1 MKLKVLGFIFCF
13 IVAASAFAQEGAQIE
28 MFSPQGLVK
37 DVRQVSV
44 RFSDQM
50 VPFGDPRSLTDPFEI
65 ICPEKSSSRWADGKN
80 WIIDFDRNLPAGIS
94 CEFRLKDEVKTL
106 TGKNISGQKKFA
118 FNTGGP
124 SIRRG
129 SISYEGGHIDEE
141 QIFILLLDCEP
152 DLDSVRQNVFFSVGG
167 IENNIGIK
175 IIEGKLRQDILKSQ
189 GRYAF
194 RIKEKQKGSIVLI
207 QSLQRFPSETNISL
221 IWGKNVKAKSGV
233 TNVQDQI
240 LHFRTREP
248 FSVEFNCSRKNP
260 AAGCIPFSEMSLYFN
275 APISKVQAAKI
286 VLKSSDGKLF
296 KPQLESKDEDI
307 SSIQFKGPFP
317 EKTNFTVQL
326 PAGLKDNAGRR
337 LVNADKFP
345 LSVRTDEY
353 PPLAKF
359 SSRFG
364 ILELKANAGLPVTL
378 RNVEPLINVKT
389 RQIDKETD
397 VVGTVVGKI
406 FNAYTDRAD
415 NLQSW
420 LRKVAAA
427 KREKSIFSSEKTY
440 QKITLPKPH
449 GGKAFEVVGI
459 PLKKAGLYIVELESA
474 ILGKALLPLSKSIP
488 STAIHTAASM
498 AQAPISGVAAVAKYI
513 SSGGDISAA
522 NKVLEE
528 NQQALDNYY
537 LNSSAPMFVPTAVL
551 VTNLSAHF
559 KWGRESSL
567 VWVTTLDEGK
577 PVKDA
582 VVTIRDCQEKVIWQG
597 RTDTS
602 GIARVD
608 TQLPLEA
615 ELPSCYDTEERYYDH
630 SESGPLGGLQNGLFV
645 TAQTKDDLT
654 FVHSS
659 WDKGIEPWRFQLPY
673 DKYASNTYSAHTIF
687 DRTLLRAGD
696 KVSMKH
702 VLRKRTLS
710 GFSIPPKDDMP
721 SIVLITHYGS
731 DEKYEFP
738 LNWTDNGIAET
749 SWIIPKEAKL
759 GTYGV
764 TLVSKDDAG
773 KQTKIKKRRR
783 QASAFPAGEFR
794 VEEFRV
800 PLMKGTIQP
809 PEEPLVN
816 AAKVDLKLGVQYLA
830 GGGAGLIPI
839 KLRSLIRAKSIY
851 DFPAFENFV
860 FGNGQVQEGL
870 KRRGADIEYNEA
882 ENPEETESG
891 ASPAKKKAEF
901 SLPTIDLNL
910 DKLGAASTTLSPL
923 PKVNTAKEIL
933 TEMEF
938 MDPSGEIQTVSAKIP
953 LWPSKYIVGI
963 KPDAWASAKE
973 NLKFHAAVVDLAGK
987 PITGAQVKVDLFE
1000 RKNYSH
1006 RKRLVGGFYAY
1017 EHSEQIKKI
1026 AQFCTG
1032 QTNSRGLLICEG
1044 KSPIS
1049 GNIILQAQAADQDG
1063 NETYAN
1069 RDVWVADKSEWW
1081 FDISDNDRIDLLP
1094 EKKSYSPGEKAVFQ
1108 VRMPFRSAT
1117 ALISVER
1124 EGVIESWVSTIS
1136 GKNPTI
1142 EVPVKPF
1149 YAPSVFISALVV
1161 RGRVPGITPTATID
1175 MGKPAY
1181 KLGIAEINVG
1191 WMAHELKV
1199 DVKAAQP
1206 VYKIRQKAQVKI
1218 KVTTAYG
1225 KIPPAGSEVAIAAV
1239 DEGLL
1244 ELMPNTSWNIL
1255 AVMMG
1260 RRNYE
1265 ISTASAQMQVI
1276 GKRHFGLKALL
1287 PGGGG
1292 GTGKQGTREL
1302 FDTLL
1307 LWMGKVPLDTQ
1318 GEATAEIPLND
1329 SITSFRIVAVATGGA
1344 DLFGTGSTSIRTTQD
1359 LMIFAG
1365 VAPLVREGDKYR
1377 AEFTL
1382 RNTTSRKIEAEVTGK
1397 ASGLKEVIPQ
1407 LNVVLNPAEAKVVG
1421 WNVTAPVGLEKIQWE
1436 VEIKEKGTVLSDRIK
1451 VLQKVTP
1458 VTPVRTYQATIMQ
1471 VTKDIQIDVE
1481 RPHDAVPGRGGI
1493 NVILKPKISDG
1504 LAGVTDYM
1512 KQYPYTCFEQKI
1524 SVAVALRNEALW
1536 KTVMAQLPSHLDSS
1550 GFVKY
1555 FPLCLWGSPTLTS
1568 YVLAIA
1574 DEADW
1579 EIPASS
1585 KEKMQKALK
1594 GFVSG
1599 KYHGYS
1605 PLPTA
1610 DLSIRKLAAIE
1621 ALARDHQADAS
1632 MLNSI
1637 IIEPNLW
1644 PTSAVIDW
1652 LNILRTVGNIPDS
1665 EKHIKETEQVLR
1677 SRLNFQG
1684 TKMGFATEHTDFL
1697 WWLMV
1702 SNDVNAVRLILS
1714 MKDSEI
1720 WKEDMPRLAQGAL
1733 ARQIKGAW
1741 DLTLANAWGVLAME
1755 KFSAKFEAVPVSG
1768 ITSTQISTNAKKT
1781 DWSANPK
1788 GTANLYPWPAKKGEL
1803 TVAHRGAGKPWL
1815 TIQSLAAIPLTTDL
1829 SSGYKIKRT
1838 IIPVDRKNPITW
1850 TAGDILRVHLEL
1862 TAQTD
1867 QTWVVVSDP
1876 IPAGATIL
1884 GKALARDSQILTK
1897 DEKRKGWVWP
1907 AFEERSFEVFRA
1919 YYEYVPKG
1927 NWTVEYTI
1935 RLNQSGMFQLPTTR
1949 VEAMYFP
1956 EMFGEI
1962 PNKILEVQP

>member
-13 IVAASAFAQEGAQIE
+13 LVAASAFAQEGAQIE

-50 VPFGDPRSLTDPFEI
+50 VPFGDPHSLTDPFEI
-65 ICPEKSSSRWADGKN
+65 SCPEKSSSRWADGRN

-106 TGKNISGQKKFA
+106 AGKNIIGQKKFT

-129 SISYEGGHIDEE
+129 SIPFEDRHIDEE

-152 DLDSVRQNVFFSVGG
+152 DLDSVRQHVFFSVDG

-194 RIKEKQKGSIVLI
+194 WIKEKQEGSIILI
-207 QSLQRFPSETNISL
+207 QSRQRFPSETNVSL
-221 IWGKNVKAKSGV
+221 IWGKEVKAKSGV
-233 TNVQDQI
+233 TNVQDQV
-240 LHFRTREP
+240 LHFQTRRP
-248 FSVEFNCSRKNP
+248 FSAEFSCAREKRT
-260 AAGCIPFSEMSLYFN
+260 AGCIPFGEMSLNFS
-275 APISKVQAAKI
+275 APLSKAQAAKI
-286 VLKSSDGKLF
+286 VLKSADSKLLKPAKNQEDKTAGVLIVKQDGKINYLF
-296 KPQLESKDEDI
+296 WKPHFESENEDV
-307 SSIQFKGPFP
+307 SSVRFSGPFP
-317 EKTNFTVQL
+317 ENTNFIVQL
-326 PAGLKDNAGRR
+326 PAGLQDNAGRL

-345 LSVRTDEY
+345 LSVRTNEY

-378 RNVEPLINVKT
+378 RNVEPQINAKT
-389 RQIDKETD
+389 RQIDKEMD
-397 VVGTVVGKI
+397 VVSKVIGKI
-406 FNAYTDRAD
+406 FNAQTDRAD
-415 NLQSW
+415 NLQFW

-427 KREKSIFSSEKTY
+427 SREKSIFSNEKMS

-474 ILGKALLPLSKSIP
+474 ILGKALLP
-488 STAIHTAASM
+488 
-498 AQAPISGVAAVAKYI
+498 
-513 SSGGDISAA
+513 SSG
-522 NKVLEE
+522 
-528 NQQALDNYY
+528 
-537 LNSSAPMFVPTAVL
+537 PMFVPTAVL

-582 VVTIRDCQEKVIWQG
+582 VVTIRDCQEKIIWQG
-597 RTDTS
+597 RTDSS
-602 GIARVD
+602 GIVRVD
-608 TQLPLEA
+608 TQLPLES
-615 ELPSCYDTEERYYDH
+615 ELPSCYKSDEERYYDH
-630 SESGPLGGLQNGLFV
+630 SESGPLGGLQTGLFV

-659 WDKGIEPWRFQLPY
+659 WGQGIEPWRFQLPH
-673 DKYASNTYSAHTIF
+673 DKDGSNTYSAHTIF

-696 KVSMKH
+696 KISMKH
-702 VLRKRTLS
+702 VFRARTMS
-710 GFSIPPKDDMP
+710 GFSMPVKDAMP
-721 SIVLITHYGS
+721 NIVLISHYGS
-731 DEKYEFP
+731 SEKYEFP
-738 LNWTDNGIAET
+738 LLWADNGIAQT
-749 SWIIPKEAKL
+749 SWTIPKEAKL

-764 TLVSKDDAG
+764 TFISKDNAG
-773 KQTKIKKRRR
+773 EQTKIKKRRR
-783 QASAFPAGEFR
+783 QAGAFPAGEFR

-816 AAKVDLKLGVQYLA
+816 AGKVDLKLGVQYLA
-830 GGGAGLIPI
+830 GGGASLIPI
-839 KLRSLIRAKSIY
+839 KLRSFIRTKSIY
-851 DFPAFENFV
+851 GFAAFENFV
-860 FGNGQVQEGL
+860 FGNGQVKEGL
-870 KRRGADIEYNEA
+870 KRRGADIEH
-882 ENPEETESG
+882 EE
-891 ASPAKKKAEF
+891 AEF

-938 MDPSGEIQTVSAKIP
+938 MDPNGEIQTVSTKIP

-987 PITGAQVKVDLFE
+987 PIAGAQVKVDLFE

-1017 EHSEQIKKI
+1017 EHAEQIKKI
-1026 AQFCTG
+1026 AQVCTG

-1049 GNIILQAQAADQDG
+1049 GNIILQAQSVDHEG
-1063 NETYAN
+1063 NKTYAN

-1124 EGVIESWVSTIS
+1124 EGVIESWVSTVS

-1142 EVPVKPF
+1142 EVPVKPS
-1149 YAPSVFISALVV
+1149 YAPNVFISALVV

-1199 DVKAAQP
+1199 DVKAAEP

-1255 AVMMG
+1255 AAMMG

-1276 GKRHFGLKALL
+1276 GKRHFGLKALP

-1307 LWMGKVPLDTQ
+1307 LWKGKVPLDAQ
-1318 GEATAEIPLND
+1318 GEATVEIPLND

-1344 DLFGTGSTSIRTTQD
+1344 GLFGTGSTSIRTTQD

-1365 VAPLVREGDKYR
+1365 VPPLVREGDKYR

-1382 RNTTSRKIEAEVTGK
+1382 RNTTSRKIETEVTGK
-1397 ASGLKEVIPQ
+1397 ASGLKEAIPQ

-1436 VEIKEKGTVLSDRIK
+1436 VEIKEKGTALSDRIK
-1451 VLQKVTP
+1451 VSQKVTP

-1471 VTKDIQIDVE
+1471 VAKDIQIDVE
-1481 RPHDAVPGRGGI
+1481 RPHDAVPGRGGV

-1512 KQYPYTCFEQKI
+1512 KQYPYTCFEQKV
-1524 SVAVALRNEALW
+1524 SVAVALRDEALW

-1594 GFVSG
+1594 GFVAG

-1621 ALARDHQADAS
+1621 ALARDGQADAS

-1652 LNILRTVGNIPDS
+1652 LNILRTVGSIPDS
-1665 EKHIKETEQVLR
+1665 EKRIKEAEQVLR

-1684 TKMGFATEHTDFL
+1684 TKMGFATESTDFL

-1714 MKDSEI
+1714 MKDSET
-1720 WKEDMPRLAQGAL
+1720 WREDMPRLAQGAL

-1741 DLTLANAWGVLAME
+1741 DLTLANAWGMLAME
-1755 KFSAKFEAVPVSG
+1755 KFSAKFEAVPVAG
-1768 ITSTQISTNAKKT
+1768 TTNTSLGEKAKIV
-1781 DWSANPK
+1781 DWNKSAK
-1788 GTANLYPWPAKKGEL
+1788 GAANLFAWPAKKGTL
-1803 TVAHRGAGKPWL
+1803 NVAHRGAGNPWL
-1815 TIQSLAAIPLTTDL
+1815 TIQSLAAIPLKTDL

-1838 IIPVDRKNPITW
+1838 IIPVERKNPKTW
-1850 TAGDILRVHLEL
+1850 TTGDILRVRLEL
-1862 TAQTD
+1862 EAQTD

-1876 IPAGATIL
+1876 VPAGATIL
-1884 GKALARDSQILTK
+1884 GKGLARDSQILTK

-1907 AFEERSFEVFRA
+1907 AFEERSFEAFRA

-1935 RLNQSGMFQLPTTR
+1935 RLNQSGTFQLPTTR

-1962 PNKILEVQP
+1962 PNKTLEVQPQ